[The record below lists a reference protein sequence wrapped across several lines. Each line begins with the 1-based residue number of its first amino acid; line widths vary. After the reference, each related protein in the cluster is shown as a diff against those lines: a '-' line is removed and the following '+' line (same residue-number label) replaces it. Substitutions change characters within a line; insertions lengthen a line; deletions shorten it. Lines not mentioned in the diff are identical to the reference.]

1 LQIFR
6 LNEKEIII
14 ADDHEMFRDGLSS
27 LLHNAG
33 PWEITSTVSNGIEAI
48 DALEKE
54 QYDLILLDINMPV
67 MTGLEAAEIIRKR
80 FPRVKIVILSMFNDL
95 KNIQRVV
102 KIGAQGYLLK
112 DSSKNEL
119 VEGINTVLDGGTYF
133 VDQVKELL
141 ITGLRS
147 ESRFSEVKLSKRELN
162 ILKMICLEYT
172 THQIAHEMDLST
184 HTVDTHRKNILSKT
198 GAKNSVGLLKF
209 AIENGIH
216 RV

>member
-1 LQIFR
+1 M
-6 LNEKEIII
+6 KKKIII

-33 PWEITSTVSNGIEAI
+33 PWEITNTVSNGLEAI
-48 DALEKE
+48 IALEKE

>member
-1 LQIFR
+1 MKKKIL
-6 LNEKEIII
+6 I

-33 PWEITSTVSNGIEAI
+33 QWEISKTVSNGVEAI
-48 DALEKE
+48 DAIEKE
-54 QYDLILLDINMPV
+54 HFDLILLDINMPV

-80 FPRVKIVILSMFNDL
+80 FPKVKIVILSMFNDV
-95 KNIQRVV
+95 KNIQKVV

-112 DSSKNEL
+112 DSSKFEL
-119 VEGINTVLDGGTYF
+119 VEGINTVLDGETYF
-133 VDQVKELL
+133 VDQVKEVL
-141 ITGLRS
+141 IKGLRT
-147 ESRFSEVKLSKRELN
+147 ESGFTEVKLSRRELN

-172 THQIAHEMDLST
+172 THQIAHEMDLSS

-198 GAKNSVGLLKF
+198 GAKNSVGLLRF

-216 RV
+216 RVK

>member
-1 LQIFR
+1 M
-6 LNEKEIII
+6 KKKIII

-33 PWEITSTVSNGIEAI
+33 PWEITNTVSNGIEAI